1 MARLITLLSLVLT
14 IFQTSYGQIKN
25 DTINTKKQQNHYTID
40 SNVVAILPFDSTEY
54 WAFWVF
60 KEGKP
65 TNLTNDNLH
74 KIEII
79 LNTCIKDYNTEKE
92 GRLKEF
98 LEIDP
103 KNKND
108 IKNLTIDLT
117 RYKRQYVAILNSKG
131 EKHVFVSCFCKT
143 WDSNWKKD
151 FLLFEKQEGNC
162 VFSVKIN
169 LTTEQYYQLFAE

>member
-1 MARLITLLSLVLT
+1 MTRLITLLSLVLT

-40 SNVVAILPFDSTEY
+40 SNVVAILPFDSSEY

-60 KEGKP
+60 KDGKP

-74 KIEII
+74 KIEVI
-79 LNTCIKDYNTEKE
+79 LNTCIKDYNKDQEA
-92 GRLKEF
+92 RLKEF
-98 LEIDP
+98 LEKDP
-103 KNKND
+103 KYKIDNKNF
-108 IKNLTIDLT
+108 TIDLT

-131 EKHVFVSCFCKT
+131 EKHVWVNCFCKT

-151 FLLFEKQEGNC
+151 VLLVDEKGNC